1 MERSSTHAGVVPL
14 NCTWASSSSVFLAL
28 SCRTRAHPEGGL
40 GWKGHDLYVTDT
52 AVPYVQD
59 NEGGK
64 EFEEKSKDGH
74 VYTSL
79 VSYETARRPC
89 SSSRKQCE
97 TEVIC
102 PILALAKLHRLRTG
116 EKRSSFAVA
125 ENLRRTSS
133 ALPSRAHWKIPVR
146 VSICS
151 RGVERG
157 TRDLQL
163 TLEKLVLRCRFGT
176 IHPFACLD
184 RACLCL
190 EPGAYSLRLD
200 HWPQWR
206 LSGGSEGA
214 NHPGTTMSFA
224 FLTC

>member
-28 SCRTRAHPEGGL
+28 SCRTCAHPEGGW
-40 GWKGHDLYVTDT
+40 GGKVMTYTSPTRQSHMSKTTKG
-52 AVPYVQD
+52 
-59 NEGGK
+59 EK

-214 NHPGTTMSFA
+214 NHPGTTMSSA